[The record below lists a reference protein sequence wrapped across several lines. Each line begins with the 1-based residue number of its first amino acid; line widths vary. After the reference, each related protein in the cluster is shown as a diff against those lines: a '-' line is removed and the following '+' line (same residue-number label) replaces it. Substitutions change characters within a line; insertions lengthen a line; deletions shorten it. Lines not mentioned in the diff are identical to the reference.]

1 LPASFKHLA
10 ETPGCSSV
18 VLVANIRLSCPCNSR
33 WIHGGS
39 VKYKIMGTLA
49 VVAVISACSKEIPPT
64 SVEAFAEDRVLLDAT
79 LARCDLGSSD
89 TFDDRNCVNARRA
102 VERLWREQ
110 EKMNFELREQESER
124 KLQLL
129 REQQNREA
137 ALEEQR
143 RLAEEE
149 AEKQS
154 LYEGTAFDAVPAVSE
169 QTPELPVQEPGED
182 PKKEESPEDPG
193 N

>member
-1 LPASFKHLA
+1 M
-10 ETPGCSSV
+10 
-18 VLVANIRLSCPCNSR
+18 
-33 WIHGGS
+33 
-39 VKYKIMGTLA
+39 KYKIIGTLA
-49 VVAVISACSKEIPPT
+49 AVAVLSACSKEIPPT
-64 SVEAFAEDRVLLDAT
+64 SVEEFVANRVLLDAT
-79 LARCDLGSSD
+79 LARCDLGSTD

-110 EKMNFELREQESER
+110 EKINSELREQESER

-129 REQQNREA
+129 REQQDREA

-149 AEKQS
+149 AEKQR
-154 LYEGTAFDAVPAVSE
+154 LYGGTEFDAVPEAPE
-169 QTPELPVQEPGED
+169 QAPETFPETPIQESGGDPEKED
-182 PKKEESPEDPG
+182 SPEDPG

>member
-1 LPASFKHLA
+1 M
-10 ETPGCSSV
+10 
-18 VLVANIRLSCPCNSR
+18 
-33 WIHGGS
+33 IH
-39 VKYKIMGTLA
+39 KILGTLA
-49 VVAVISACSKEIPPT
+49 AVAIVSACSKEIPPT
-64 SVEAFAEDRVLLDAT
+64 SVEEFVADRVLLDST

-110 EKMNFELREQESER
+110 EKINAELREQESQR

-129 REQQNREA
+129 REQRDREA

-149 AEKQS
+149 AERQR
-154 LYEGTAFDAVPAVSE
+154 LYEGTEFGTVPQVSSE
-169 QTPELPVQEPGED
+169 TRETPADTANQEPD
-182 PKKEESPEDPG
+182 EESTEERSPEDPG

>member
-1 LPASFKHLA
+1 M
-10 ETPGCSSV
+10 
-18 VLVANIRLSCPCNSR
+18 
-33 WIHGGS
+33 
-39 VKYKIMGTLA
+39 KYKIIGTLA
-49 VVAVISACSKEIPPT
+49 AVAVLSACSKEIPPT
-64 SVEAFAEDRVLLDAT
+64 SVEEFVANRVLLDAT

-110 EKMNFELREQESER
+110 EKINSELREQESER

-129 REQQNREA
+129 REQQDRET

-149 AEKQS
+149 AEKQR
-154 LYEGTAFDAVPAVSE
+154 LYGGTEFDAVPEAPE
-169 QTPELPVQEPGED
+169 QAPETVPETPIQESGGDPEKED
-182 PKKEESPEDPG
+182 SPEDPG

>member
-1 LPASFKHLA
+1 
-10 ETPGCSSV
+10 
-18 VLVANIRLSCPCNSR
+18 
-33 WIHGGS
+33 
-39 VKYKIMGTLA
+39 VKYKFFATLA
-49 VVAVISACSKEIPPT
+49 AVAILSACSKEIPPT
-64 SVEAFAEDRVLLDAT
+64 SVEEFVANRVLLDAT

-110 EKMNFELREQESER
+110 EKINAELREQESER

-129 REQQNREA
+129 REQQDRDA

-149 AEKQS
+149 AAKQR
-154 LYEGTAFDAVPAVSE
+154 LYGGTEFDAVPEAPE
-169 QTPELPVQEPGED
+169 QVPETLPETPIEESVED
-182 PKKEESPEDPG
+182 PENEGSPEDPG

>member
-1 LPASFKHLA
+1 M
-10 ETPGCSSV
+10 
-18 VLVANIRLSCPCNSR
+18 
-33 WIHGGS
+33 
-39 VKYKIMGTLA
+39 KYKIIGTLA
-49 VVAVISACSKEIPPT
+49 AVAVLSACSKEIPPT
-64 SVEAFAEDRVLLDAT
+64 SVEEFVANRVLLDAT
-79 LARCDLGSSD
+79 LARCDLGSTD

-110 EKMNFELREQESER
+110 EKINSELREQESER

-129 REQQNREA
+129 REQQDRET

-149 AEKQS
+149 AEKQR
-154 LYEGTAFDAVPAVSE
+154 LYGGTEFDAVPEAPE
-169 QTPELPVQEPGED
+169 QAPETVPETPIQESGGDPEKED
-182 PKKEESPEDPG
+182 SPEDPG

>member
-1 LPASFKHLA
+1 M
-10 ETPGCSSV
+10 
-18 VLVANIRLSCPCNSR
+18 
-33 WIHGGS
+33 
-39 VKYKIMGTLA
+39 KYKIIGTLA
-49 VVAVISACSKEIPPT
+49 AVAVLSACSKEIPPT
-64 SVEAFAEDRVLLDAT
+64 SVEEFVANRVLLDAT
-79 LARCDLGSSD
+79 LARCDLGSTD

-110 EKMNFELREQESER
+110 EKINSELREQESER

-129 REQQNREA
+129 REQQDREA

-149 AEKQS
+149 AEKQR
-154 LYEGTAFDAVPAVSE
+154 LYGGTEFDAVPEAPE
-169 QTPELPVQEPGED
+169 QAPETVPETPIQESGGDPEKED
-182 PKKEESPEDPG
+182 SPEDPG

>member
-1 LPASFKHLA
+1 M
-10 ETPGCSSV
+10 
-18 VLVANIRLSCPCNSR
+18 
-33 WIHGGS
+33 
-39 VKYKIMGTLA
+39 KYRIIGTLA
-49 VVAVISACSKEIPPT
+49 AVAVLSACSKEIPPT
-64 SVEAFAEDRVLLDAT
+64 SVEEFVANRVLLDAT
-79 LARCDLGSSD
+79 LARCDLGSTD

-110 EKMNFELREQESER
+110 EKINSELREQESER

-129 REQQNREA
+129 REQQDRET

-149 AEKQS
+149 AEKQR
-154 LYEGTAFDAVPAVSE
+154 LYGGTEFDAVPEAPE
-169 QTPELPVQEPGED
+169 QAPETVPETPIQESGGDPEKED
-182 PKKEESPEDPG
+182 SPEDPG

>member
-1 LPASFKHLA
+1 M
-10 ETPGCSSV
+10 
-18 VLVANIRLSCPCNSR
+18 
-33 WIHGGS
+33 
-39 VKYKIMGTLA
+39 KYKIIGTLA
-49 VVAVISACSKEIPPT
+49 AVAVLSACSKEIPPT
-64 SVEAFAEDRVLLDAT
+64 SVEEFVANRVLLDAT
-79 LARCDLGSSD
+79 LARCDLGSTD

-110 EKMNFELREQESER
+110 EKINAELREQESER

-129 REQQNREA
+129 REQQDRET

-149 AEKQS
+149 AEKQR
-154 LYEGTAFDAVPAVSE
+154 LYGGTEFDAVPEAPE
-169 QTPELPVQEPGED
+169 QAPETVPETPIQESGGDPEKED
-182 PKKEESPEDPG
+182 SPEDPG

>member
-1 LPASFKHLA
+1 M
-10 ETPGCSSV
+10 
-18 VLVANIRLSCPCNSR
+18 
-33 WIHGGS
+33 
-39 VKYKIMGTLA
+39 KYKIIGTLA
-49 VVAVISACSKEIPPT
+49 AVLVLSACSEEMPPT
-64 SVEAFAEDRVLLDAT
+64 SVDEFVADPVLLDAT

-110 EKMNFELREQESER
+110 EKMNSALREQESER

-129 REQQNREA
+129 REQRDREA

-149 AEKQS
+149 AEKQR
-154 LYEGTAFDAVPAVSE
+154 LYGGTEFDAVPEVPE
-169 QTPELPVQEPGED
+169 QAPEMLPETPIQEPGED
-182 PKKEESPEDPG
+182 PEKEGSPEDPG

>member
-1 LPASFKHLA
+1 M
-10 ETPGCSSV
+10 
-18 VLVANIRLSCPCNSR
+18 
-33 WIHGGS
+33 
-39 VKYKIMGTLA
+39 KYKIIGTLA
-49 VVAVISACSKEIPPT
+49 AVLVLSACSEEIPPT
-64 SVEAFAEDRVLLDAT
+64 SVDEFVADPVLLDAT

-110 EKMNFELREQESER
+110 EKINAELREQESER

-129 REQQNREA
+129 REQQDREA

-143 RLAEEE
+143 RLAEED
-149 AEKQS
+149 AAKQR
-154 LYEGTAFDAVPAVSE
+154 LYGGTEFEAVPEAPE
-169 QTPELPVQEPGED
+169 QALETLPEMPIQESGGDPEKED
-182 PKKEESPEDPG
+182 SLKDPG